1 MTNDQTNLDICL
13 NHVITSALLFQ
24 PKDDKSWL
32 WTARDFSDGEGKVE
46 TFVIRF
52 PDAETS
58 EAFMT
63 FVREIQVITF
73 CFSSQVPI
81 YTNFFFF
88 FFFFLQNGE
97 TESNGDK
104 SKGWF
109 T

>member
-63 FVREIQVITF
+63 FVREIQVNTLYFHLKCLSIL
-73 CFSSQVPI
+73 
-81 YTNFFFF
+81 NFYFFIF
-88 FFFFLQNGE
+88 AEWRNEIKWRQI
-97 TESNGDK
+97 
-104 SKGWF
+104 
-109 T
+109 